1 MKRTTVIII
10 GGGMIGVGILR
21 DLSLRGVKAILIAEH
36 DLGFGA
42 SSGYPGLLHSG
53 GRYAV
58 HEPGTAK
65 ECAEENA
72 VLRKIGRHCIE
83 ENAGYFIRLPEDD
96 PCYEKIWVKACK
108 AAGIPLVEASVE
120 DAHRLEPNLTARTEA
135 IYKLPDAAV
144 DVFRLCRQNV
154 LSAQK
159 HGGHLLT
166 FTEVIGIEHTNTH
179 VDGVRIRNNLT
190 GQIDTICCDFI
201 INAAGA
207 WGEKVAR
214 LAGISL
220 SVMLARRTLIYI
232 NHRFTDRIINRLRQP
247 APGDTFVPYDSMT
260 ILGTAYSPAEK
271 QDDFLP
277 TTEEIVALINT
288 GKVLFE
294 DLPYYHIF
302 RTYTEIR
309 PLYRANPGA
318 AGRENPR
325 NFELIDHSRDG
336 LHGFASIIGGKLTT
350 YRLLAE
356 KIADY
361 ICGKLSIQ
369 ATCRTAEEP
378 IIDVP

>member
-1 MKRTTVIII
+1 MKRTTVVII
-10 GGGMIGVGILR
+10 GGGAIGVGILR

-58 HEPGTAK
+58 HDPGSAK
-65 ECAEENA
+65 ECAAENA

-96 PCYEKIWVKACK
+96 PSYEGIWVKACK
-108 AAGIPLVEASVE
+108 AAGIPVAEARLE
-120 DAHRLEPNLTARTEA
+120 DAHRLEPNLTARAEA
-135 IYKLPDAAV
+135 IYKLPDASV

-166 FTEVIGIEHTNTH
+166 FSEVTAIERTDTQ
-179 VDGVRIRNNLT
+179 VDGVRIRNSLT
-190 GQIDTICCDFI
+190 GQIDTICCDYI

-207 WGEKVAR
+207 WGGKVAR
-214 LAGISL
+214 LAGITL
-220 SVMLARRTLIYI
+220 SVTLARRTLIYI
-232 NHRFTDRIINRLRQP
+232 NHRFTNRIINRLHRP

-271 QDDFLP
+271 PDDFVP
-277 TTEEIVALINT
+277 TTEEVVALINT

-302 RTYTEIR
+302 RTCTEIR
-309 PLYRANPGA
+309 PQYRAEPGVE
-318 AGRENPR
+318 AGDRPCK
-325 NFELIDHSRDG
+325 FELIDHSRDG
-336 LHGFASIIGGKLTT
+336 LHGFASVIGGKLTT

-356 KIADY
+356 KIADF
-361 ICGKLSIQ
+361 ICEKLSIRS
-369 ATCRTAEEP
+369 TCQTSEEP